1 MFITLQNW
9 SFGRFSAISLQ
20 SAEYLPKH
28 FRQFSEIRK
37 NLFSQ
42 TISKKI
48 ILQFFR
54 NYRFFSLYY
63 KKCFRLKPVGFKC
76 CFIIKFLF
84 LESKNTFCT
93 GLYHFKI
100 TICKQILFIKT
111 DAIYNLTDSS
121 SSSSKSDD
129 FFFN

>member
-9 SFGRFSAISLQ
+9 NFGRFSAISLQ

-28 FRQFSEIRK
+28 FRQFSEIR
-37 NLFSQ
+37 N
-42 TISKKI
+42 ISKKI
-48 ILQFFR
+48 IFQFFR
-54 NYRFFSLYY
+54 NYRFFSVYY

-84 LESKNTFCT
+84 LETKNTFCA

-111 DAIYNLTDSS
+111 DAIYNFTDSS